1 MNKPN
6 GMMVIH
12 YQNVHDILMNLD
24 IGDFP
29 GVEKLLKI
37 MHEHD
42 IYTGK
47 DLYSKSEFELIRW
60 FGKKDE
66 DFIKSKR
73 H

>member
-1 MNKPN
+1 
-6 GMMVIH
+6 
-12 YQNVHDILMNLD
+12 
-24 IGDFP
+24 
-29 GVEKLLKI
+29 

-66 DFIKSKR
+66 DFIKKQEELMIVK
-73 H
+73 

>member
-29 GVEKLLKI
+29 GVEKFLKKSCMNMI
-37 MHEHD
+37 FILVK
-42 IYTGK
+42 IYIANRN
-47 DLYSKSEFELIRW
+47 LN
-60 FGKKDE
+60 
-66 DFIKSKR
+66 
-73 H
+73 

>member
-29 GVEKLLKI
+29 GVEKLLKN
-37 MHEHD
+37 HA
-42 IYTGK
+42 
-47 DLYSKSEFELIRW
+47 
-60 FGKKDE
+60 
-66 DFIKSKR
+66 
-73 H
+73 